1 MTKRMEER
9 IERAKEET
17 RREDARAVARIMIE
31 DNEPFD
37 KVVKYS
43 RLSLDEVQKL
53 AGKSLV

>member
-9 IERAKEET
+9 IEKVREET
-17 RREDARAVARIMIE
+17 RRETVREFARNMIE

>member
-1 MTKRMEER
+1 MEER